1 MKKISAQRLKEWFA
15 DPEAELE
22 NFRSSGQA
30 FFNIVFPDEGLVT
43 LNQRDVGHLLEEFA
57 EIRRKE
63 EEEKQRLLEELKK
76 KSSVVGM
83 KIG

>member
-1 MKKISAQRLKEWFA
+1 MKKISAERLKGWFD
-15 DPEAELE
+15 DPEAELR
-22 NFRSSGQA
+22 NFQSSGQA
-30 FFNIVFPDEGLVT
+30 FFNISFSGEGVVT

-63 EEEKQRLLEELKK
+63 EEEKQRLLEEMKK
-76 KSSVVGM
+76 KNSVVGM